1 MMGKTMSAPQ
11 TTTPERIVRFT
22 VDMPESLHQRLSQ
35 TATRLKRKKV
45 MVVRMAL
52 EQALKE
58 LDDDAVV
65 G

>member
-1 MMGKTMSAPQ
+1 MSTPQ
-11 TTTPERIVRFT
+11 TTTPERTIRFT
-22 VDMPESLHQRLSQ
+22 VDMPESLHQHL
-35 TATRLKRKKV
+35 TDVATRLKRKKA

-52 EQALKE
+52 EQALKD